1 MKDASNQVLDS
12 FNKALTYV
20 QGYLSED
27 YKPSDYWSE
36 QVESLQYIYSANTDI
51 LIRLRDH
58 THWLTGVR
66 SYDYKKHHKH
76 MANKFE
82 NKLNK
87 LRKVGPNLEMFGEMG
102 VLGNFGHPING
113 ALYNIDTLKFVES
126 CIALEKFGI
135 LNSLRAKASPLICE
149 IGAGWGGFISHLIR
163 HLPRARFIIVDLPAT
178 LLFSATYLPVAFPE
192 KTVGFLGSS
201 DFTGEEDIIFSLPA
215 KFLKSDINNLE
226 LVVNMVSFQEMTSE
240 QVSQYSEKIR
250 NTNCQYI
257 YSLNRKVS
265 RHNPQLKSV
274 NESLIDWQIVSEVKL
289 SVSEVGYYG

>member
-1 MKDASNQVLDS
+1 
-12 FNKALTYV
+12 
-20 QGYLSED
+20 
-27 YKPSDYWSE
+27 
-36 QVESLQYIYSANTDI
+36 
-51 LIRLRDH
+51 
-58 THWLTGVR
+58 
-66 SYDYKKHHKH
+66 

-87 LRKVGPNLEMFGEMG
+87 LRKVCPNLEMFGEVG
-102 VLGNFGHPING
+102 VLGDFGHPING
-113 ALYNIDTLKFVES
+113 ELYNIDTLKFVES

-135 LNSLRAKASPLICE
+135 LSPLKAKASPLICE

-201 DFTGEEDIIFSLPA
+201 DFTGEEDIIFSLPDI
-215 KFLKSDINNLE
+215 FLKSDINNLD

-250 NTNCQYI
+250 NTKCQYI

-265 RHNPQLKSV
+265 NHNPQLTSV
-274 NESLIDWQIVSEVKL
+274 NESLIDWQIISEVKPL
-289 SVSEVGYYG
+289 SCDYTFIEIPKTKIVGGFLPRNIKQKIHKDKRLNARLRKILSQKYIDRMIGKKKDSRNYRHLLLGRK